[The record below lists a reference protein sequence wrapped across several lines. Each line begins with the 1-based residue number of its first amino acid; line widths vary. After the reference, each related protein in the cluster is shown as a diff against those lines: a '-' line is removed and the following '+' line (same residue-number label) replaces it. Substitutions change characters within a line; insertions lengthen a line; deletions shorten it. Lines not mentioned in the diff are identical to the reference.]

1 MKRTVLVA
9 VVAGLLLS
17 ACASSQKPSAKTH
30 YSVVPETQVTLR
42 EKKPQK
48 HSTYTVQPGEEYV
61 SGSAGH

>member
-9 VVAGLLLS
+9 AIAGLLLS
-17 ACASSQKPSAKTH
+17 ACATERPAAKTH

-48 HSTYTVQPGEEYV
+48 HTTYSVQPGEEYV